1 MSITV
6 VGSVAYD
13 TVTTSYGKSIK
24 QLGGSAIY
32 FSIAASK
39 FTNVYPVGVYGDDFD
54 NSDIKLLIDNSIN
67 ISNLKKEK
75 GKTFFW
81 EGIYD
86 NNDIN
91 SRKTITTDLNVFE
104 KFVPELDNT
113 AKKSDII
120 FLANI
125 NPELQF
131 DVLNQCKNI
140 NPSSFVG
147 LDTMDLWINNSIESL
162 NKVIFKSNVILIDQ
176 YEASA
181 LSKVNNL
188 KDAGLKILESG
199 VDFVVIKK
207 GEHGVLIFNKDY
219 EISIPGY
226 LTNIVK
232 DPTGAGDSF
241 AGTFFGYLDKIGN
254 EYTSDNI
261 FIATVLATVVA
272 SYTVE
277 GFGVE
282 ALLKLD
288 IDNIYERYEK
298 YLKLIGQRTYI
309 SLDNL
314 KSKLDI

>member
-13 TVTTSYGKSIK
+13 TVTTSYGKSVK

-54 NSDIKLLIDNSIN
+54 NSDIKLLLDKSIN

-81 EGIYD
+81 EGVYD

-104 KFVPELDNT
+104 KFIPELDNT

-125 NPELQF
+125 NPELQL
-131 DVLNQCKNI
+131 DVLNQCKKI

-176 YEASA
+176 YEARA

-207 GEHGVLIFNKDY
+207 GEHGVLIFNKYY

-241 AGTFFGYLDKIGN
+241 AGTFFGYLDKNGN

>member
-13 TVTTSYGKSIK
+13 TVTTSYGKSVK

-54 NSDIKLLIDNSIN
+54 NSDIKLLLDKSIN

-81 EGIYD
+81 EGVYD

-104 KFVPELDNT
+104 KFVPDLDNT

-125 NPELQF
+125 NPELQL
-131 DVLNQCKNI
+131 DVLNQCKKI

-162 NKVIFKSNVILIDQ
+162 NKVIYKSNVILIDQ

-181 LSKVNNL
+181 LSNVNNL

-207 GEHGVLIFNKDY
+207 GEHGALIFNKDY

-226 LTNIVK
+226 LTNVVK

-241 AGTFFGYLDKIGN
+241 AGTFFGYLDKNGN

-298 YLKLIGQRTYI
+298 YLKLIGQKTYI

-314 KSKLDI
+314 KGKLDI

>member
-54 NSDIKLLIDNSIN
+54 NSDIKLLTDNSIN

-81 EGIYD
+81 EGVYD

-91 SRKTITTDLNVFE
+91 SRKTIITDLNVFE

-125 NPELQF
+125 NPELQL

-140 NPSSFVG
+140 NPRSFVG

-314 KSKLDI
+314 KSKLEI

>member
-54 NSDIKLLIDNSIN
+54 NSDIKLLTDNSIN

-81 EGIYD
+81 EGVYD

-91 SRKTITTDLNVFE
+91 SRKTIITDLNVFE

-176 YEASA
+176 YEAIA

-282 ALLKLD
+282 VLLKLD

>member
-54 NSDIKLLIDNSIN
+54 NSDIKLITDNSIN

-81 EGIYD
+81 EGVYD

-91 SRKTITTDLNVFE
+91 SRKTIITDLNVFE

-298 YLKLIGQRTYI
+298 YLKLIGQRTFI

>member
-54 NSDIKLLIDNSIN
+54 NSDIKLLLDNSIN

-81 EGIYD
+81 EGVYD

-104 KFVPELDNT
+104 KFVPDLDNT

-125 NPELQF
+125 NPELQL
-131 DVLNQCKNI
+131 DVLNQCKKI

-147 LDTMDLWINNSIESL
+147 LDTMDLWINNSFESL
-162 NKVIFKSNVILIDQ
+162 NKAIFKSNVILIDQ

-207 GEHGVLIFNKDY
+207 GEHGALIFNKDY

>member
-54 NSDIKLLIDNSIN
+54 NSDIKLLTDNSIN

-81 EGIYD
+81 EGVYD

-91 SRKTITTDLNVFE
+91 SRKTIITDLNVFE

-113 AKKSDII
+113 AKKSEII

-277 GFGVE
+277 GFGVD

>member
-54 NSDIKLLIDNSIN
+54 NSDIKLLTDNSIN

-81 EGIYD
+81 EGVYD

-91 SRKTITTDLNVFE
+91 SRKTIITDLNVFE

-309 SLDNL
+309 SLDSL
-314 KSKLDI
+314 KSKLEI

>member
-54 NSDIKLLIDNSIN
+54 NSDIKLLLDNSIN

-75 GKTFFW
+75 RKTFFW
-81 EGIYD
+81 EGVYD
-86 NNDIN
+86 NDDIN
-91 SRKTITTDLNVFE
+91 SRKTIITDLNVFE

-125 NPELQF
+125 NPELQL
-131 DVLNQCKNI
+131 DVLNQCKKI

-162 NKVIFKSNVILIDQ
+162 NKAIFKSNVILIDQ

-181 LSKVNNL
+181 LSNVNNL

-219 EISIPGY
+219 EVSIPGY

-314 KSKLDI
+314 KSKLEI

>member
-13 TVTTSYGKSIK
+13 TVTTSYGKSVK

-54 NSDIKLLIDNSIN
+54 NSDIKLLLDKSIN

-81 EGIYD
+81 EGVYD

-104 KFVPELDNT
+104 KFVPDLDNT

-125 NPELQF
+125 NPELQL
-131 DVLNQCKNI
+131 DVLNQCKKI

-162 NKVIFKSNVILIDQ
+162 NKVIYKSNVILIDQ

-181 LSKVNNL
+181 LSNVNNL

-207 GEHGVLIFNKDY
+207 GEHGALIFNKDY

-226 LTNIVK
+226 LTNVVK

-241 AGTFFGYLDKIGN
+241 AGTFFGYLDKNGN

>member
-81 EGIYD
+81 EGVYD

-91 SRKTITTDLNVFE
+91 SRKTIITDLNVFE

-131 DVLNQCKNI
+131 DVLNQCKKI

>member
-54 NSDIKLLIDNSIN
+54 NSDIKLLLDNSIN

-81 EGIYD
+81 EGVYD

-104 KFVPELDNT
+104 KFVPDLDNT

-125 NPELQF
+125 NPELQL
-131 DVLNQCKNI
+131 DVLNQCKKI

-147 LDTMDLWINNSIESL
+147 LDTMDLWINNSFESL
-162 NKVIFKSNVILIDQ
+162 NKAIFKSNVILIDQ
-176 YEASA
+176 YEARA

-241 AGTFFGYLDKIGN
+241 AGTFFGYLDKNGN

-314 KSKLDI
+314 KSKLEI

>member
-54 NSDIKLLIDNSIN
+54 NSDIKLLLDNSIN

-81 EGIYD
+81 EGVYD

-104 KFVPELDNT
+104 KFVPDLDNT

-125 NPELQF
+125 NPELQL
-131 DVLNQCKNI
+131 DVLNQCKKI

-147 LDTMDLWINNSIESL
+147 LDTMDLWINNSFESL
-162 NKVIFKSNVILIDQ
+162 NKAIFKSNVILIDQ

-219 EISIPGY
+219 EVSIPGY

-254 EYTSDNI
+254 EYTSENI

>member
-54 NSDIKLLIDNSIN
+54 NSDIKLLTDNSIN

-81 EGIYD
+81 EGVYD

-91 SRKTITTDLNVFE
+91 SRKTIITDLNVFE

-176 YEASA
+176 NEAIA

-261 FIATVLATVVA
+261 FIATVFATVVA

-298 YLKLIGQRTYI
+298 YLKLIGLRTYI

>member
-13 TVTTSYGKSIK
+13 TVTTSYGKSVK

-54 NSDIKLLIDNSIN
+54 NSDIKLLLDKSIN

-81 EGIYD
+81 EGVYD

-104 KFVPELDNT
+104 KFVPDLDNT

-125 NPELQF
+125 NPELQL
-131 DVLNQCKNI
+131 DVLNQCKKI

-162 NKVIFKSNVILIDQ
+162 NKVIYKSNVILIDQ

-181 LSKVNNL
+181 LSNVNNL

-207 GEHGVLIFNKDY
+207 GEHGALIFNKDY

-226 LTNIVK
+226 LTNVVK

-241 AGTFFGYLDKIGN
+241 AGTFFGYLDKNGN

-314 KSKLDI
+314 KSKLEI

>member
-81 EGIYD
+81 EGVYD

-104 KFVPELDNT
+104 KFVPNLDHT

-125 NPELQF
+125 NPELQL
-131 DVLNQCKNI
+131 DVLNQCKKI

-147 LDTMDLWINNSIESL
+147 LDTMDLWINNSFESL
-162 NKVIFKSNVILIDQ
+162 NKAIFKSNVILIDQ
-176 YEASA
+176 YEARA

-288 IDNIYERYEK
+288 IHNIYERYEK

-314 KSKLDI
+314 KSKLEI

>member
-54 NSDIKLLIDNSIN
+54 NSDIKLLTDNSIN

-81 EGIYD
+81 EGVYD

-91 SRKTITTDLNVFE
+91 SRKTIITDLNVFE

-219 EISIPGY
+219 EVSIPGY

-254 EYTSDNI
+254 EYTYDNI

-314 KSKLDI
+314 KSKLEI

>member
-54 NSDIKLLIDNSIN
+54 NSDIKLLTDNSIN

-75 GKTFFW
+75 CKTFFW
-81 EGIYD
+81 EGVYD

-91 SRKTITTDLNVFE
+91 SRKTIITDLNVFE

>member
-54 NSDIKLLIDNSIN
+54 NSDIKLLLDNSIN

-81 EGIYD
+81 EGVYD
-86 NNDIN
+86 NSDIN

-254 EYTSDNI
+254 KYTSDNI

>member
-54 NSDIKLLIDNSIN
+54 NSDIKLLTDNSIN

-81 EGIYD
+81 EGVYD

-91 SRKTITTDLNVFE
+91 SRKTIITDLNVFE

>member
-13 TVTTSYGKSIK
+13 TVTTSYGKNIK

-32 FSIAASK
+32 FSIAAAK

-81 EGIYD
+81 EGVYD

-104 KFVPELDNT
+104 KFVPDLDNT

-125 NPELQF
+125 NPELQL
-131 DVLNQCKNI
+131 DVLNQCKKI

-162 NKVIFKSNVILIDQ
+162 NKVIYKSNVILIDQ
-176 YEASA
+176 YEARA

-207 GEHGVLIFNKDY
+207 GEHGVLIFNKYY

-298 YLKLIGQRTYI
+298 YLKLIGQKTYI

-314 KSKLDI
+314 KGKLDI

>member
-54 NSDIKLLIDNSIN
+54 NSDIKLLTDNSIN

-81 EGIYD
+81 EGVYD

-91 SRKTITTDLNVFE
+91 SRKTIITDLNVFE

-125 NPELQF
+125 NPELQL

-140 NPSSFVG
+140 NPRSFVG

-176 YEASA
+176 YEAIA

-272 SYTVE
+272 SYTV
-277 GFGVE
+277 GDFGVE

>member
-54 NSDIKLLIDNSIN
+54 NSDIKLLLDNSIN

-81 EGIYD
+81 EGVYD

-113 AKKSDII
+113 SKKSDII

-125 NPELQF
+125 NPELQL

-162 NKVIFKSNVILIDQ
+162 NKVIFKSNVIMIDQ

-181 LSKVNNL
+181 LSMVNNL

-282 ALLKLD
+282 ALLELD
-288 IDNIYERYEK
+288 IDSIYERYEK

>member
-54 NSDIKLLIDNSIN
+54 NSDIKLLTDNSIN

-81 EGIYD
+81 EGVYD

-104 KFVPELDNT
+104 KFVPDLDNT

-125 NPELQF
+125 NPELQL
-131 DVLNQCKNI
+131 DVLNQCKKI

-162 NKVIFKSNVILIDQ
+162 NKVIYKSNVILIDQ

-181 LSKVNNL
+181 LSNVNNL

-288 IDNIYERYEK
+288 IDSIYERYEK

>member
-54 NSDIKLLIDNSIN
+54 NSDIKLLTDNSIN

-75 GKTFFW
+75 GKTFSW
-81 EGIYD
+81 EGVYD

-91 SRKTITTDLNVFE
+91 SRKTIITDLNVFE

>member
-54 NSDIKLLIDNSIN
+54 NSDIKLLLDNSIN

-81 EGIYD
+81 EGVYD

-91 SRKTITTDLNVFE
+91 SRKTIITDLNVFE

-131 DVLNQCKNI
+131 DVLNQYKNI

-162 NKVIFKSNVILIDQ
+162 NKAIFKSNVILIDQ

-314 KSKLDI
+314 KSKLEI

>member
-1 MSITV
+1 MPITV

-54 NSDIKLLIDNSIN
+54 NSDIKLLLDNFIN

-81 EGIYD
+81 EGVYD

-104 KFVPELDNT
+104 KFIPELDNT

-125 NPELQF
+125 NPELQL
-131 DVLNQCKNI
+131 DVLNQCKKI

-162 NKVIFKSNVILIDQ
+162 NKVIYKSNVILIDQ

-181 LSKVNNL
+181 LSNVNNL

-207 GEHGVLIFNKDY
+207 GEHGALIFNKDY

-226 LTNIVK
+226 LTNVVK

-241 AGTFFGYLDKIGN
+241 AGTFFGYLDKNGN

-298 YLKLIGQRTYI
+298 YLKLIGQKTYI

-314 KSKLDI
+314 KGKLDI

>member
-54 NSDIKLLIDNSIN
+54 NSDIKLLLDNSIN

-81 EGIYD
+81 EGVCD

-91 SRKTITTDLNVFE
+91 SRKTIITDLNVFE

>member
-54 NSDIKLLIDNSIN
+54 NSDIKLLTDNSIN

-81 EGIYD
+81 EGVYD

-91 SRKTITTDLNVFE
+91 SRKTIITDLNVFE

-162 NKVIFKSNVILIDQ
+162 NKVIFKSNAILIDQ

-181 LSKVNNL
+181 LSKVYNL
-188 KDAGLKILESG
+188 KDAGLQILESG

-207 GEHGVLIFNKDY
+207 GNTEL
-219 EISIPGY
+219 
-226 LTNIVK
+226 
-232 DPTGAGDSF
+232 
-241 AGTFFGYLDKIGN
+241 
-254 EYTSDNI
+254 
-261 FIATVLATVVA
+261 
-272 SYTVE
+272 
-277 GFGVE
+277 
-282 ALLKLD
+282 
-288 IDNIYERYEK
+288 
-298 YLKLIGQRTYI
+298 
-309 SLDNL
+309 
-314 KSKLDI
+314 

>member
-54 NSDIKLLIDNSIN
+54 NSDIKLLLDNSIN

-81 EGIYD
+81 EGVYD

-91 SRKTITTDLNVFE
+91 SRKTIITDLNVFE

-131 DVLNQCKNI
+131 DVLNQCKKI

>member
-54 NSDIKLLIDNSIN
+54 NSDIKLLLDNFIN

-75 GKTFFW
+75 GKTFSW
-81 EGIYD
+81 EGVYD

-91 SRKTITTDLNVFE
+91 SRKTIITDLNVFE